1 MIGGRDMLLK
11 FRVKNY
17 RSIKQ
22 EAVLDLEAV
31 GLNDQRECLLKHK
44 RKSYL
49 PVISI
54 YGKNGGGKSNLIRAF
69 WLAVQFIRNAQR
81 TQYESAEVPV
91 RPFELDDISKK
102 TPTEFHF
109 EYISND
115 IKYWYGF
122 SATKEKIVTEYL
134 YAAPKGQKSEI
145 FTREYQNFHFPSNKE
160 KSMKELIKQAVAT
173 NQLFFAISCVMNY
186 EPCIKAMQWFR
197 KEIFF
202 SRDYSDLGQNIL
214 SHREDKELLQSIIQI
229 AKVADFGISD
239 MKFEINNTEIS
250 NLEELPEFV
259 TEQQRQE
266 IEKAIEQFRK
276 SLSADAE
283 SSEGILQ
290 FNELKATSYHKGKD
304 SQGNI
309 QEYALPLSEESDG
322 TIRLM
327 SRAAAIQDTLK
338 VGGVLIVDEIENRLH
353 PLLVQYIIEKFQNQ
367 SDGQRAQLI
376 FTTHST
382 DIMNRGMLRRDQYY
396 FVDKDNMT
404 GESELYSLADFSVR
418 LEENIAKAYLLGK
431 YGAVPYIDEE

>member
-1 MIGGRDMLLK
+1 M
-11 FRVKNY
+11 
-17 RSIKQ
+17 
-22 EAVLDLEAV
+22 
-31 GLNDQRECLLKHK
+31 
-44 RKSYL
+44 
-49 PVISI
+49 
-54 YGKNGGGKSNLIRAF
+54 
-69 WLAVQFIRNAQR
+69 
-81 TQYESAEVPV
+81 
-91 RPFELDDISKK
+91 
-102 TPTEFHF
+102 
-109 EYISND
+109 
-115 IKYWYGF
+115 
-122 SATKEKIVTEYL
+122 
-134 YAAPKGQKSEI
+134 
-145 FTREYQNFHFPSNKE
+145 
-160 KSMKELIKQAVAT
+160 
-173 NQLFFAISCVMNY
+173 
-186 EPCIKAMQWFR
+186 
-197 KEIFF
+197 
-202 SRDYSDLGQNIL
+202 GQNIL

-322 TIRLM
+322 TIRFM

-376 FTTHST
+376 FTTNST